1 MAGKIIMVPLERQA
15 ETPLP
20 TPYGTFR
27 IIAYADQENNP
38 MPHIAMVSDKTTFS
52 QPILVR
58 IHSECMTGDVFGS
71 VRCDCG
77 EQLQEAMRKTG
88 EEGGII
94 IYLRQEGRGIG
105 LINKMKAY
113 NLQDEGLN
121 TAEANL
127 HLGFEIDARDYDI
140 AIRMLKDLK
149 VKSINLMTNN
159 PEKVDSFIDS
169 GIELVDRVPLEIT
182 PREENYGYLQTKQK
196 LMGHMIDLPAN
207 NNNHR

>member
-1 MAGKIIMVPLERQA
+1 MVSLQRQA

-38 MPHIAMVSDKTTFS
+38 MPHIAMVSDKTDVAK
-52 QPILVR
+52 PVLVR

-71 VRCDCG
+71 LRCDCG
-77 EQLQEAMRKTG
+77 EQLHEAMRKIG
-88 EEGGII
+88 EEGGIV

-140 AIRMLKDLK
+140 AIQMLKSLE
-149 VKSINLMTNN
+149 VKSIRLMTNN
-159 PEKVDSFIDS
+159 PEKVDSLLSS
-169 GIELVDRVPLEIT
+169 GIELVDRVPLEIQ
-182 PREENYGYLQTKQK
+182 PQQENYQYLQTKQK
-196 LMGHMIDLPAN
+196 LMGHMIDLPT
-207 NNNHR
+207 NNNH

>member
-20 TPYGTFR
+20 TPHGLFR
-27 IIAYADQENNP
+27 IIAYADEENNP
-38 MPHIAMVSDKTTFS
+38 MPHIAMVGEKTDLS
-52 QPILVR
+52 QPVLVR

-77 EQLQEAMRKTG
+77 EQLQEAMRRTG
-88 EEGGII
+88 KEGGVI

-113 NLQDEGLN
+113 NLQDKGLN

-149 VKSINLMTNN
+149 VKSIKLMTNN
-159 PEKVDSFIDS
+159 PEKVDSFISS
-169 GIELVDRVPLEIT
+169 GIRLVDRIPLEIT
-182 PREENYGYLQTKQK
+182 PRQENYGYLKTKQK
-196 LMGHMIDLPAN
+196 LMGHMIDLSAD
-207 NNNHR
+207 NNNHH

>member
-1 MAGKIIMVPLERQA
+1 MVPLERQA

-20 TPYGTFR
+20 TPHGLFR
-27 IIAYADQENNP
+27 IIAYADEENNP
-38 MPHIAMVSDKTTFS
+38 MPHIAMVGEKTDLS
-52 QPILVR
+52 QPVLVR

-77 EQLQEAMRKTG
+77 EQLQEAMRRTG
-88 EEGGII
+88 KEGGVI

-113 NLQDEGLN
+113 NLQDKGLN

-149 VKSINLMTNN
+149 VKSIKLMTNN
-159 PEKVDSFIDS
+159 PEKVDSFISS
-169 GIELVDRVPLEIT
+169 GIRLVDRIPLEIT
-182 PREENYGYLQTKQK
+182 PRQENYGYLKTKQK
-196 LMGHMIDLPAN
+196 LMGHMIDLSAD
-207 NNNHR
+207 NNNHH